1 LIGGKGGVGKT
12 TCAAA
17 IAVHAAA
24 TGARV
29 LVASTD
35 PAPSLGDALKV
46 PLAPNPRRVKLPNH
60 RLAAVEI
67 DARHS
72 LDRWLA
78 GRKGLLEEIAVQ
90 GTWLERDD
98 VVRLLRLSLPG
109 IDEIAAL
116 LEISTLAD
124 SRQLDLVVVDTA
136 PTGHALRM
144 LAMPDALAAVSAVFH
159 RMREKRRI
167 MEEALRGESRRSA
180 EDALIEEIAGT
191 ARGLSQLLRD
201 PRRTRVSWVT
211 LAEPMAVVETA
222 DAVEALKAGGI
233 DVSSIIVNGLT
244 RAPGSPCG
252 HCDARRALERQAI
265 RTLPRVES
273 VAGVHARDL
282 EPRGFQALR
291 SIGREI
297 ARHDLGPR
305 RPVRAPSWR
314 ALLDGP
320 AAAPDGLV
328 PDLVRLVLFGGKGG
342 VGKTTCAAT
351 MALAAADRDRSK
363 RVLLVSTDPAHS
375 LADVFGQPV
384 SDNARA
390 LLAGPANLSVRE
402 IDPAAFLSRIRER
415 YINAVDTM
423 FGAADRGFDIA
434 HDRAVMKS
442 LIDLAPPGLD
452 EVAAVLEVSDALIA
466 DPRRWDV
473 VIMDTAPTGHALRL
487 LQTPA
492 LIHDWTRELMRI
504 LLKYQKVTGLG
515 ELAQSLLTLASSVR
529 RLRVLLADPDRCA
542 FVVVTRAAAL
552 PRLETVRLMRS
563 LDELDVHV
571 PAVVV
576 NAAGRGTCRRCRKN
590 RAAEKRE
597 INAIRRASLRA
608 GTRNIV
614 TTAAAVPP
622 PHGVA
627 ALRRWGGRC
636 WRSTTGYHQH
646 R

>member
-1 LIGGKGGVGKT
+1 VGKT

-35 PAPSLGDALKV
+35 PAPSLGDVLKI
-46 PLAPNPRRVKLPNH
+46 PLGANPRRIKLPN
-60 RLAAVEI
+60 RRFTAVEI

-124 SRQLDLVVVDTA
+124 SHQFDLVVVDTA

-144 LAMPDALAAVSAVFH
+144 MAMPDALAAVSVVFD

-201 PRRTRVSWVT
+201 PTRTRVSWVT
-211 LAEPMAVVETA
+211 LAEPMAAVETA
-222 DAVEALKAGGI
+222 DAVEALEASGI

-244 RAPGSPCG
+244 RAPESPCR
-252 HCDARRALERQAI
+252 HCDARRALEHQAI
-265 RTLPRVES
+265 RTLPAVEP

-282 EPRGFQALR
+282 EPRGLHALR

-297 ARHDLGPR
+297 ESQDLGPR
-305 RPVRAPSWR
+305 RTVRAPSWR
-314 ALLDGP
+314 APLDGI
-320 AAAPDGLV
+320 AAAPDSLV
-328 PDLVRLVLFGGKGG
+328 PDSVRLVLFGGKGG
-342 VGKTTCAAT
+342 VGKSTCAAT
-351 MALAAADRDRSK
+351 MALVAADRDPSK
-363 RVLLVSTDPAHS
+363 RVLLISTDPAHS
-375 LADVFGQPV
+375 LADVFGKPV
-384 SDNARA
+384 SDSARA
-390 LLAGPANLSVRE
+390 LTGGPANLRVRE

-415 YINAVDTM
+415 YINAVDAL

-466 DPRRWDV
+466 DQRTRDL

-487 LQTPA
+487 LQMPA

-515 ELAQSLLTLASSVR
+515 ELGQSLLALASSVR

-552 PRLETVRLMRS
+552 PRLETVRLMQS
-563 LDELDVHV
+563 LGELDVHV

-590 RAAEKRE
+590 SAAEKRE
-597 INAIRRASLRA
+597 INAIRQASLRA
-608 GTRNIV
+608 GTRTII
-614 TTAAAVPP
+614 TTAAVVPP
-622 PHGVA
+622 PHGIA
-627 ALRRWGGRC
+627 ALRRWGRRC